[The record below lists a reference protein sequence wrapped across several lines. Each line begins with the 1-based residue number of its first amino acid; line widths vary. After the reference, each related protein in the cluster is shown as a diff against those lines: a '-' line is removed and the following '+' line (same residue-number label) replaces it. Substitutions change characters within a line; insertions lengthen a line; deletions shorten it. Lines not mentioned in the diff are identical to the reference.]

1 MEYVR
6 RDLRITDGLL
16 KKHGFTRDC
25 EGCNYKIEGRDGH
38 RGHSGICRQRIYDAM
53 LQDEIGM
60 EKLEAV
66 RKRLENKE
74 AKEIVLPGTPRF
86 GDENVDEPKH
96 EPEDKR
102 HNKEVPYTDIPDLTM
117 SDDEVQENPGDP
129 LHKQKQAFEGDEED
143 DEMSDDGEDEES
155 KTGDEPASKRQRI
168 RVVNTR
174 KNNIPD
180 EQPKIEEIKQ
190 VMASLRAIQRD
201 INVKEIIDKLEQDS
215 KKRMPV

>member
-1 MEYVR
+1 MKVRGTPRNPVRARDSDEIECKIVDEEAVEIKGRTQDTDDSGRVRQERRGPNAQLEIPEGRKMEYVR

-74 AKEIVLPGTPRF
+74 AKEIVLR
-86 GDENVDEPKH
+86 
-96 EPEDKR
+96 
-102 HNKEVPYTDIPDLTM
+102 
-117 SDDEVQENPGDP
+117 
-129 LHKQKQAFEGDEED
+129 
-143 DEMSDDGEDEES
+143 
-155 KTGDEPASKRQRI
+155 
-168 RVVNTR
+168 
-174 KNNIPD
+174 
-180 EQPKIEEIKQ
+180 
-190 VMASLRAIQRD
+190 
-201 INVKEIIDKLEQDS
+201 
-215 KKRMPV
+215 